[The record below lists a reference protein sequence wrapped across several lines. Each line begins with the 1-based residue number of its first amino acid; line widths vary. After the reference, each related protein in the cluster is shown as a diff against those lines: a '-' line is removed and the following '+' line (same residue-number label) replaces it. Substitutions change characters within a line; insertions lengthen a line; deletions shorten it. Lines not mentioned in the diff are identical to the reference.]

1 MAPLLAALRWIDQN
15 LEKWIILAAYMTM
28 GGIIFVEVIRRFVF
42 SLQAP
47 WSTSVPVYLFLWVT
61 WLGCAY
67 NVKIRTHLSFDELRL
82 RMPYNAQFLCLILD
96 AFCWIVFSLIVVY
109 FTIEQVQVVH
119 MNFAIVQGTDDIM
132 QWWFYIITP
141 VAWALIIYR
150 SLENLWQD
158 YQQFR
163 RKEPFQIVHSIL
175 GD

>member
-82 RMPYNAQFLCLILD
+82 RMPYNAQFC
-96 AFCWIVFSLIVVY
+96 A
-109 FTIEQVQVVH
+109 
-119 MNFAIVQGTDDIM
+119 
-132 QWWFYIITP
+132 
-141 VAWALIIYR
+141 
-150 SLENLWQD
+150 
-158 YQQFR
+158 
-163 RKEPFQIVHSIL
+163 
-175 GD
+175 

>member
-1 MAPLLAALRWIDQN
+1 MSWLLASLRWIDEN

-28 GGIIFVEVIRRFVF
+28 GGIIFVEVIRRFLF

-47 WSTSVPVYLFLWVT
+47 WSTSVPIYLFLWVT

-82 RMPYNAQFLCLILD
+82 RMPYNAQFVCLILD
-96 AFCWIVFSLIVVY
+96 AVCWIVFSLIVVY
-109 FTIEQVQVVH
+109 FTIDQVEVVK

-132 QWWFYIITP
+132 QWWFYVITP

-150 SLENLWQD
+150 SLENLWKD
-158 YQQFR
+158 YRQFQ